1 MKTLKNFF
9 QLIIF
14 TGIVQVTHA
23 QTIAFP
29 EALGFG
35 KNATGGRN
43 GTVYHVTNLNDSG
56 TGSFRDAV
64 SASNRIIVF
73 DVSGYI
79 VLKTAVSCKSNL
91 TIAGQTAP
99 GEGIGFMGGEIS
111 FAKSSNIICRYIRI
125 RPGSETA
132 SNEDD
137 ALSIYLAHNVIMDH
151 CSFEY
156 APWNNIDGVSDD
168 YQNYPV
174 TDITFQSCLIANPI
188 GQQFGAHCESV
199 NSNWSWY
206 YNIFANSHNR
216 NPLSKINNVFVN
228 NVLYN
233 CSAGYTTHTSTNFKH
248 DIVNNYF
255 IFGPASTGTD
265 NTWYQVD
272 KNQSIYYSGNLK
284 DNNLDGTL
292 NGTSTTPY
300 WYQGPGTILSSPWST
315 ATTSV
320 TAYNAATAYRYNTSL
335 SGTFPYDET
344 DRLILSQVQT
354 LGKGTTGTAAGTT
367 GPSGS
372 LYTSQ
377 AQTNLSNNGYGT
389 IQTGISP
396 TDTDKDGMP
405 DFWEKTTGSD
415 SAKDDAM
422 KLDTDGYALIEKY
435 INWLGVIHAQT
446 VTNTFVD
453 IDLRTYTQ
461 GFKNVSP
468 VYTVSTKVNG
478 TVTLLSDGY
487 TARFTPASNYSG
499 MAAYDFTVKGSDNTS
514 VRLTVSV
521 AVVPGTTNCTGVIT
535 PTIISPATSFCTG
548 GSLILTSSAGSSY
561 KWYNGTTQVGT
572 AATYT
577 VTAAGSYTVE
587 VTNAAGC
594 KATSA
599 ATVISVNALPTATI
613 TSPATS
619 FCAGGSL
626 ILTSSAGSSYKWYNA
641 TTQVGTASTYTATA
655 AGSYTV
661 EVTNAAG
668 CKAAS
673 AATVISVNALPTATI
688 TSSSTSFCSGS
699 SLILTSS
706 AGSSYKWY
714 NATTQVGTA
723 VAYTATAAGSYTV
736 EVTNAA
742 GCKATSAATVISVN
756 ALPTATITSPA
767 TSFCTGGSLILTSSV
782 GSSYKWYNATT
793 QVGTAATYTA
803 KAAGS
808 YTVEVTNAAG
818 CKATSAVIQ
827 ITMLMET
834 VWYADTD
841 NDGKGDPSSTLNA
854 CTKPADYVSVAGDA
868 CPADAAKTEPG
879 NCGCGKTE
887 NSCLDCA
894 GVPNGTAILDNCN
907 MCVGG
912 TTGAN
917 ACITTATL
925 NGASTNITVI
935 PQPFDN
941 TTTIELQ
948 NMGMIQSLTII
959 SASGTIVYQKE
970 SLHATA
976 VTVGE
981 QMAAGLYSVIIQ
993 SDQGTYVTKIVKK

>member
-1 MKTLKNFF
+1 M
-9 QLIIF
+9 
-14 TGIVQVTHA
+14 
-23 QTIAFP
+23 
-29 EALGFG
+29 
-35 KNATGGRN
+35 
-43 GTVYHVTNLNDSG
+43 
-56 TGSFRDAV
+56 
-64 SASNRIIVF
+64 
-73 DVSGYI
+73 
-79 VLKTAVSCKSNL
+79 
-91 TIAGQTAP
+91 
-99 GEGIGFMGGEIS
+99 
-111 FAKSSNIICRYIRI
+111 
-125 RPGSETA
+125 
-132 SNEDD
+132 
-137 ALSIYLAHNVIMDH
+137 
-151 CSFEY
+151 
-156 APWNNIDGVSDD
+156 
-168 YQNYPV
+168 
-174 TDITFQSCLIANPI
+174 
-188 GQQFGAHCESV
+188 
-199 NSNWSWY
+199 
-206 YNIFANSHNR
+206 
-216 NPLSKINNVFVN
+216 
-228 NVLYN
+228 
-233 CSAGYTTHTSTNFKH
+233 
-248 DIVNNYF
+248 
-255 IFGPASTGTD
+255 
-265 NTWYQVD
+265 
-272 KNQSIYYSGNLK
+272 
-284 DNNLDGTL
+284 
-292 NGTSTTPY
+292 
-300 WYQGPGTILSSPWST
+300 
-315 ATTSV
+315 

-619 FCAGGSL
+619 FCTGGSL
-626 ILTSSAGSSYKWYNA
+626 ILTSSVGSSYKWYNA

-723 VAYTATAAGSYTV
+723 VAYTAT
-736 EVTNAA
+736 
-742 GCKATSAATVISVN
+742 
-756 ALPTATITSPA
+756 
-767 TSFCTGGSLILTSSV
+767 
-782 GSSYKWYNATT
+782 
-793 QVGTAATYTA
+793 
-803 KAAGS
+803 AAGS